1 MDRSRERKAD
11 RKGIKQRRIKR
22 IQLAERKPER
32 GTLGQRKPEHEIL
45 GQRKSEHETLGQ
57 RKLERGTLEYE
68 ELEYRRPRHSR
79 AAYRSPEHRSP
90 EHRSPDHMESGRKEL
105 GRKKPQV
112 RKYGTTLT
120 VSQKKLLLTVV
131 VFVFLA
137 GMAGFGIWFHRQ
149 AVLKGEEGVN
159 LVFAAPPPDVGK
171 ETVPDSRQES
181 ESRRQEENFIFSDFQ
196 AGAVSLDGLTAE
208 QAEQRLRD
216 AYQWNMQIVNGEDKV
231 PVADLTGEW
240 AAQML
245 EKIKKSELPA
255 KGSASPDYDA
265 IEEKLKGFAQELG
278 KRWDES
284 PVDSQVESYNR
295 DTKVYSYTEEKNGK
309 TLNQE
314 ALVSAIMEAV
324 KEGRMEAEI
333 HPEFTVIPPARTR
346 QQAKEQY
353 RVIGTFETKTTDN
366 KNRNQNIRLAAE
378 AIDGMVIQP
387 GKEFSFNSA
396 TGNRTSEKGYQPA
409 GAYKNG
415 VLIEE
420 PGGGV
425 CQVSTTLYHA
435 IIEAGYKTTER
446 NAHSFAPSYVEKG
459 QDAMVSFDG
468 YAGPDLKFV
477 NTGKAAVVLRAA
489 FDGKKLKLSIVGL
502 PVLDE
507 GLKVSIRSEKVSE
520 VNAPEPVYEE
530 NPEVPYGTERT
541 IDAGKN
547 GSVWKSYRVISKNG
561 TVLEEKPL
569 HNSYYKPKTALIQK
583 NTQVPSQ
590 ETASASKNTDGA
602 GISNGMENPNAE
614 GLPNGMENP
623 NAEGLP
629 NGTENPNMA
638 GLPNGTGNPNAAD
651 LSNGAENPAV
661 TQ

>member
-22 IQLAERKPER
+22 IQLAERKPEH
-32 GTLGQRKPEHEIL
+32 GTLGQRK
-45 GQRKSEHETLGQ
+45 S
-57 RKLERGTLEYE
+57 
-68 ELEYRRPRHSR
+68 
-79 AAYRSPEHRSP
+79 
-90 EHRSPDHMESGRKEL
+90 
-105 GRKKPQV
+105 GRKKPQG
-112 RKYGTTLT
+112 RGHGTTLT
-120 VSQKKLLLTVV
+120 VSQKKLFLTVV
-131 VFVFLA
+131 VFVFVV

-149 AVLKGEEGVN
+149 AGLKGEEGEN
-159 LVFAAPPPDVGK
+159 LVFAAPPSDIGK
-171 ETVPDSRQES
+171 ETDMPDSKQES
-181 ESRRQEENFIFSDFQ
+181 ESRRQEENFIFSNFQ

-245 EKIKKSELPA
+245 EKIKKSELPE
-255 KGSASPDYDA
+255 KGSASPDYDV

-278 KRWDES
+278 KRWNVS
-284 PVDSQVESYNR
+284 PVNSQVESYNR

-446 NAHSFAPSYVEKG
+446 NAHSFAPSYVEQG

-541 IDAGKN
+541 VDAGKN

-561 TVLEEKPL
+561 IVLEEKPL

-583 NTQVPSQ
+583 NTQVPPQ
-590 ETASASKNTDGA
+590 ETAPASENTDGA
-602 GISNGMENPNAE
+602 EIPNRTGISNGMENPNAEGLPNGTENPNAE